1 VCFVYFFLHSLM
13 NKSGVDLFME
23 GGDASPVQVVSIPHG
38 GRVKFPRRRVFDGG
52 VKPLVLEAINGN

>member
-1 VCFVYFFLHSLM
+1 
-13 NKSGVDLFME
+13 ME